1 MNPVNA
7 QDYIKKHQPMKWSRS
22 TIADG
27 KWMQDNTLTPLNNN
41 DEQLGIYIDKVVEG
55 LNAEIADRSN
65 LTEVVNE
72 HTTEIGQIKDTIHN
86 VNSSLADKKDRQ
98 SELTF
103 DGTAGKTVKKI
114 TQNANGELNVEF
126 IDIASSGVSQI
137 ELESSDNSIAISN
150 ETAESAAKYDLSVNT
165 NIIATKESVDN
176 VKTGLNNLTD
186 TVNNHTTQIEQ
197 IQENING
204 IDSSLTDK
212 KDKQTVLTFD
222 GSATKTVKKI
232 TQNANGELNVEFEDI
247 NLPQEVPNVEIK
259 SKDGSVNVAE
269 STDSQTNTKTFDL
282 SVDSITNITS
292 SDGSINVSSANGN
305 AVLTLP
311 SDVVR
316 DSAYTHIDAATAN
329 PLTDGTAAVGVSVKY
344 AREDHVH
351 PSDTT
356 REMVSNKSTVVIG
369 TSDSKYPTDKAVA
382 DFVNSSIATN
392 TANYIS
398 NSGGPFTSV
407 AQLKAYSGTV
417 TNNDYAFVT
426 GTDSEGNTYYDRYK
440 ATVSGSTVTWS
451 LEYRLNNSSFTAAQW
466 AAINSGITATDVS
479 NLANKMDKQTVGD
492 ASSPIYLNNGVAQEA
507 AGVNSHINDSSIHL
521 PSVLPISRGGTGA
534 DDRTEAEYNLL
545 GSISDSEVTDESTL
559 DNRKIPLVNS
569 SISITNG
576 VFRFLSFSVIWNWIK
591 HKLGISTSGSST
603 KYLNEQGEW
612 TTIASPDMS
621 GKADKVSGATEGDV
635 ATLDTNGNL
644 VDSGVNFNPSTNT
657 MSVNISGKASSAE
670 SASATTSGSIQAN
683 DDLNSYNAANR
694 NYICN
699 ADNASTVTN
708 KPSGAAGAFELEV
721 IRGTGSTC
729 VQIYYSRD
737 DINFNYIRK
746 RTGINDAWTD
756 WAKLVDSS
764 DINKSAGSLTHPCY
778 LDGGIPKQC
787 YGVST
792 WSLFMGMLNGT
803 AWTSISGTVK
813 PVGKHQY
820 VVTDASV
827 IDLRNTGGTE
837 GNTGCM
843 HIRVKGDGNAC
854 RTLTVQYMDKFGNV
868 RSFEIYW
875 GNSSHF
881 TRVNEFVVF
890 WAESLFPLNHSVNRH
905 CTIVPVRLPD
915 LGTWDGESV

>member
-7 QDYIKKHQPMKWSRS
+7 QDYIQKHQPMKWSRS

-27 KWMQDNTLTPLNNN
+27 KWMQDNTLTPLNTN

-55 LNAEIADRSN
+55 LNAEIADRSD
-65 LTEVVNE
+65 LTKVVND
-72 HTTEIGQIKDTIHN
+72 HTTEIGKLQHDVQN
-86 VNSSLADKKDRQ
+86 VA
-98 SELTF
+98 
-103 DGTAGKTVKKI
+103 
-114 TQNANGELNVEF
+114 
-126 IDIASSGVSQI
+126 
-137 ELESSDNSIAISN
+137 
-150 ETAESAAKYDLSVNT
+150 
-165 NIIATKESVDN
+165 
-176 VKTGLNNLTD
+176 
-186 TVNNHTTQIEQ
+186 
-197 IQENING
+197 
-204 IDSSLTDK
+204 SSLTDK
-212 KDKQTVLTFD
+212 KDRQTALTFA
-222 GSATKTVKKI
+222 GSVTKTVKKI

-259 SKDGSVNVAE
+259 SKDGSVNVTE

-282 SVDSITNITS
+282 SVDSITNIAS
-292 SDGSINVSSANGN
+292 SDDSINVSSTDGN
-305 AVLTLP
+305 ADLTLP

-316 DSAYTHIDAATAN
+316 DSAYTHVGAATAN

-407 AQLKAYSGTV
+407 AQLEAYSGTV

-426 GTDSEGNTYYDRYK
+426 GTDSDGNTYYDRYK

-466 AAINSGITATDVS
+466 AAINSGITATDVN

-492 ASSPIYLNNGVAQEA
+492 ASTPIYLNNGVAQEA
-507 AGVNSHINDSSIHL
+507 TGVNSHINDSSIHL
-521 PSVLPISRGGTGA
+521 PNVLPISRGGTGA

-591 HKLGISTSGSST
+591 HKLGISASGSST
-603 KYLNEQGEW
+603 KFLNEQGEW
-612 TTIASPDMS
+612 ATIASPDMS

-635 ATLDTNGNL
+635 ATLDANGNL

-657 MSVNISGKASSAE
+657 MSVNISGKASSAD

-699 ADNASTVTN
+699 ADKASTVSN
-708 KPSGAAGAFELEV
+708 KPSGASGAFELKV
-721 IRGTGSTC
+721 IRGTGDTC
-729 VQIYYSRD
+729 VQVYYSRD
-737 DINFNYIRK
+737 DVNFNYIRK
-746 RTGINDAWTD
+746 RTGINNAWTD

-764 DINKSAGSLTHPCY
+764 DINKSAGNKTHPCY
-778 LDGGIPKQC
+778 FSEGIPYQC

-792 WSLFMGMLNGT
+792 WSLFAGRLHAT
-803 AWTSISGTVK
+803 AWISISGTVE
-813 PVGKHQY
+813 PNGNHQY
-820 VVTDASV
+820 VVTNASV
-827 IDLRNTGGTE
+827 IDLRKTGGTE

-854 RTLTVQYMDKFGNV
+854 RTLTVQYLDPFGNI

-881 TRVNEFVVF
+881 TRVNEFIVF
-890 WAESLFPLNHSVNRH
+890 WAECLSMPNNTINRH
-905 CTIVPVRLPD
+905 CTIVPVHLPE
-915 LGTWDGESV
+915 LGTWD

>member
-7 QDYIKKHQPMKWSRS
+7 QDYIQKHQPMKWSRS

-27 KWMQDNTLTPLNNN
+27 KWMQDNTLTPLNAN

-65 LTEVVNE
+65 LSEVVDE
-72 HTTEIGQIKDTIHN
+72 HTTEIGHIQDAIHN
-86 VNSSLADKKDRQ
+86 VN
-98 SELTF
+98 
-103 DGTAGKTVKKI
+103 
-114 TQNANGELNVEF
+114 
-126 IDIASSGVSQI
+126 
-137 ELESSDNSIAISN
+137 
-150 ETAESAAKYDLSVNT
+150 
-165 NIIATKESVDN
+165 
-176 VKTGLNNLTD
+176 
-186 TVNNHTTQIEQ
+186 
-197 IQENING
+197 
-204 IDSSLTDK
+204 SSLTDK
-212 KDKQTVLTFD
+212 KDKQTELAFN

-259 SKDGSVNVAE
+259 SKDGSVNVTE

-282 SVDSITNITS
+282 SVDSITSIAS
-292 SDGSINVSSANGN
+292 SDGSINVTSANGD
-305 AVLTLP
+305 ADLTLP
-311 SDVVR
+311 SDVIR

-407 AQLKAYSGTV
+407 AQLEAYSGTV

-440 ATVSGSTVTWS
+440 ATVSGSTVSWS

-492 ASSPIYLNNGVAQEA
+492 ASTPIYLNNGVAQEA
-507 AGVNSHINDSSIHL
+507 TGVNSHINDSSIHL
-521 PSVLPISRGGTGA
+521 PNVLPISRGGTGA
-534 DDRTEAEYNLL
+534 DDRAEAEYNLL
-545 GSISDSEVTDESTL
+545 GSISDSEVTDETTL
-559 DNRKIPLVNS
+559 DDRKIPLVNS

-576 VFRFLSFSVIWNWIK
+576 VFRFLSLSVIWNWIK
-591 HKLGISTSGSST
+591 HKLGISASGSST

-612 TTIASPDMS
+612 TTVAGPDMS

-635 ATLDTNGNL
+635 ATLDANGNL

-657 MSVNISGKASSAE
+657 MSVNISGKASSAD

-699 ADNASTVTN
+699 ADKASTVSN
-708 KPSGAAGAFELEV
+708 KPSGASGAFELEV
-721 IRGTGSTC
+721 IRGTSFTC

-746 RTGINDAWTD
+746 YTGKNAWTD
-756 WAKLVDSS
+756 WVKLADSS
-764 DINKSAGSLTHPCY
+764 DIIKKSAGDLQHPCY
-778 LDGGIPKQC
+778 IGGGIPYQC

-792 WSLFMGMLNGT
+792 YSLFVGT
-803 AWTSISGTVK
+803 DVNAAWTRISGTVEPNGNK
-813 PVGKHQY
+813 QY
-820 VVTDASV
+820 TVTGNCV
-827 IDLRNTGGTE
+827 IDLKNAKGTT

-854 RTLTVQYMDKFGNV
+854 RSLTVQYLDKFRNTG
-868 RSFEIYW
+868 SFEIYW
-875 GNSSHF
+875 SNSSHF

-890 WAESLFPLNHSVNRH
+890 WAESLFSLSQTVFRY
-905 CTIVPVRLPD
+905 CTIVPVYLPD
-915 LGTWDGESV
+915 LYKWDGELT

>member
-27 KWMQDNTLTPLNNN
+27 KWMQDNTLTPLNTN

-65 LTEVVNE
+65 LAEVVNE
-72 HTTEIGQIKDTIHN
+72 HTTEIGQIQDAIHN
-86 VNSSLADKKDRQ
+86 VNSSLPNKKDMQ
-98 SELTF
+98 AELAF
-103 DGTAGKTVKKI
+103 DGSAAKTVKSI

-126 IDIASSGVSQI
+126 ADIA
-137 ELESSDNSIAISN
+137 
-150 ETAESAAKYDLSVNT
+150 
-165 NIIATKESVDN
+165 
-176 VKTGLNNLTD
+176 
-186 TVNNHTTQIEQ
+186 
-197 IQENING
+197 
-204 IDSSLTDK
+204 
-212 KDKQTVLTFD
+212 
-222 GSATKTVKKI
+222 
-232 TQNANGELNVEFEDI
+232 
-247 NLPQEVPNVEIK
+247 LPQEVPNVEIK
-259 SKDGSVNVAE
+259 SKDGSVNVTE

-282 SVDSITNITS
+282 SVDSITNIAS
-292 SDGSINVSSANGN
+292 SDDSINVSSTGGN
-305 AVLTLP
+305 ADLTLP

-356 REMVSNKSTVVIG
+356 KEMVSNKSTVVIG

-398 NSGGPFTSV
+398 NNGGPFTSV
-407 AQLKAYSGTV
+407 AQLEAYSGTV

-492 ASSPIYLNNGVAQEA
+492 ASTPIYLNNGVAQEA

-559 DNRKIPLVNS
+559 DNRKIPLVNN

-591 HKLGISTSGSST
+591 SKLGISATGSST

-612 TTIASPDMS
+612 TTVASPDVS

-635 ATLDTNGNL
+635 ATLDANGNL
-644 VDSGVNFNPSTNT
+644 VDSGVNFNPTTNT
-657 MSVNISGKASSAE
+657 MSVNINGKASSAD

-699 ADNASTVTN
+699 ATSASTVSN
-708 KPSGAAGAFELEV
+708 KPSSASGAFELEV

-737 DINFNYIRK
+737 DLNFNYIRK
-746 RTGINDAWTD
+746 CTGINDAWTD
-756 WAKLVDSS
+756 WAKLMNS
-764 DINKSAGSLTHPCY
+764 DDTVASATTANKLGSANVGLPYMPIY
-778 LDGGIPKQC
+778 LYGGTPISIEDYFCSPSEDPSTSNLSADKTLNAVGGRK
-787 YGVST
+787 YVYNVST
-792 WSLFMGMLNGT
+792 SNTFNLILAST
-803 AWTSISGTVK
+803 ASAPIAFVVRLKCTANCPNVDVTYNDAVEKATLTRHVYLYSGRMVDMCFTYYLGYFHLVSIS
-813 PVGKHQY
+813 
-820 VVTDASV
+820 
-827 IDLRNTGGTE
+827 
-837 GNTGCM
+837 
-843 HIRVKGDGNAC
+843 
-854 RTLTVQYMDKFGNV
+854 
-868 RSFEIYW
+868 
-875 GNSSHF
+875 
-881 TRVNEFVVF
+881 
-890 WAESLFPLNHSVNRH
+890 ESAFS
-905 CTIVPVRLPD
+905 
-915 LGTWDGESV
+915 

>member
-7 QDYIKKHQPMKWSRS
+7 QDYIQKHQPMKWSRS

-27 KWMQDNTLTPLNNN
+27 KWMQDNTLTPLNAN

-65 LTEVVNE
+65 LTEVVND
-72 HTTEIGQIKDTIHN
+72 HTTEIGQIKDNVHSIDTVVNEHTTEIGQIQDAIHN
-86 VNSSLADKKDRQ
+86 VN
-98 SELTF
+98 
-103 DGTAGKTVKKI
+103 
-114 TQNANGELNVEF
+114 
-126 IDIASSGVSQI
+126 
-137 ELESSDNSIAISN
+137 
-150 ETAESAAKYDLSVNT
+150 
-165 NIIATKESVDN
+165 
-176 VKTGLNNLTD
+176 
-186 TVNNHTTQIEQ
+186 
-197 IQENING
+197 
-204 IDSSLTDK
+204 SSLTDK
-212 KDKQTVLTFD
+212 KDKQAELTFD
-222 GSATKTVKKI
+222 GSATKTVKSI
-232 TQNANGELNVEFEDI
+232 TQNANGELNVVFEDI
-247 NLPQEVPNVEIK
+247 ALPQEVPNVEIK
-259 SKDGSVNVAE
+259 SKDGSVNVTE

-282 SVDSITNITS
+282 SVDSITNHIAS
-292 SDGSINVSSANGN
+292 SDGSINVTSANGDVN
-305 AVLTLP
+305 LTLP

-329 PLTDGTAAVGVSVKY
+329 PLTDGTASVGVSVKY

-407 AQLKAYSGTV
+407 AQLEAYSGTV

-426 GTDSEGNTYYDRYK
+426 GTDSDGNTYYDRYK

-492 ASSPIYLNNGVAQEA
+492 ASTPIYLNNGVAQEA
-507 AGVNSHINDSSIHL
+507 TGVNSHINDSSIHL

-591 HKLGISTSGSST
+591 HKLGISASGSST
-603 KYLNEQGEW
+603 KFLNEQGKW
-612 TTIASPDMS
+612 TTVAGPDVS

-635 ATLDTNGNL
+635 ATLDANGNL

-657 MSVNISGKASSAE
+657 MSVNISGKASSAD

-699 ADNASTVTN
+699 ATSAASVSN
-708 KPSGAAGAFELEV
+708 KPGGASGAFELEV
-721 IRGTGSTC
+721 IRGTGDTC
-729 VQIYYSRD
+729 VQVYYSRD
-737 DINFNYIRK
+737 DVNFNYIRK

-756 WAKLVDSS
+756 WVKLVDSS
-764 DINKSAGSLTHPCY
+764 DINKSAGNLTHPCY
-778 LDGGIPKQC
+778 FSGGIPVQC

-792 WSLFMGMLNGT
+792 WFLFAGRLNAT
-803 AWTSISGTVK
+803 VWTNISGTVK
-813 PVGKHQY
+813 PNGNHQY
-820 VVTDASV
+820 TVTNAGV

-854 RTLTVQYMDKFGNV
+854 RTLTVQYLDPFGTT

-890 WAESLFPLNHSVNRH
+890 WADCLFQLNNSVNRH
-905 CTIVPVRLPD
+905 CTIVPVYLPE
-915 LGTWDGESV
+915 LSEWDGASVR